1 MQRSWIETQA
11 GVGCGSP
18 RCEGGSGHRRWPSG
32 ETRGRRQEAGGR
44 EAVAARGTGGTE
56 VRAGGAG
63 LAGLGNSIGTS
74 ELYDL
79 A

>member
-1 MQRSWIETQA
+1 MAAVTGGGQA
-11 GVGCGSP
+11 GRP
-18 RCEGGSGHRRWPSG
+18 
-32 ETRGRRQEAGGR
+32 EAGGR
-44 EAVAARGTGGTE
+44 GQEAVAARGTGGTE

-63 LAGLGNSIGTS
+63 LAGLGNSIGMS